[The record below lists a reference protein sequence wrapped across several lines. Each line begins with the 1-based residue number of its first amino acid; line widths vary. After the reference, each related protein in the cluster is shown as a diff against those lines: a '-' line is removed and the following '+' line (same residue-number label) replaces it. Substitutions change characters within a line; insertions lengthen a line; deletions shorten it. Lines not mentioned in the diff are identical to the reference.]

1 MFKSDQALMEK
12 WGPVLD
18 HESAPIIED
27 SHKRATTA
35 RLLENTEEALRQEHA
50 QSSYSI
56 NEALAGT
63 TTASTANPD
72 PVLISLVRRAMPNLI
87 AYDVAGV
94 QPMSGPTGL
103 IFAMKS
109 RYDDQSGGV
118 TTADTEALFDEA
130 DTDFSGAGTHFAGH
144 ANVTGVALSTFT
156 SGAAQAKVG
165 DVYQVLTA
173 PASGSTSAA
182 QWSSF
187 GGDGTASAIPA
198 VGDIIEITS
207 GTGAGV
213 GTGTATVIFVGSTGT
228 GKATAAGEDG
238 APASMGFTVEK
249 VTVEAKTRVLQ
260 AEYTMEL
267 AQDLKAVHGLDA
279 ESELANILSAE
290 ILGEINREVIKQINL
305 QAKVGTSGIGK
316 GIIALTSDDD
326 NGGGRWQAER
336 FQALAFRLEQE
347 ANQIAKETRRGK
359 GNYVICSSSVAA
371 ALSAAGSLAYGSGIT
386 DGSLVVDN
394 AGNTFAGT
402 LKNGMKVYVDPYAGY
417 EYATVGYKGTNSYD
431 AGIYYCPYV
440 PLTQLKAVNA
450 GTFQPKVGFKTSY
463 GLVSNPFAV
472 ESDSAITENL
482 STVGAGTN
490 PYFRRNLITGI

>member
-1 MFKSDQALMEK
+1 MFKSDQVLMEK
-12 WGPVLD
+12 WAPVLD
-18 HESAPIIED
+18 HASAPIIE
-27 SHKRATTA
+27 SSEKRAVTA
-35 RLLENTEEALRQEHA
+35 RLLENTEEAMRAESA
-50 QSSYSI
+50 QASYSLS
-56 NEALAGT
+56 EAVGDGNQNA
-63 TTASTANPD
+63 ASVENPD

-103 IFAMKS
+103 IFAMKA
-109 RYDDQSGGV
+109 RYGDGSAIAAGDAEAF
-118 TTADTEALFDEA
+118 TTEA
-130 DTDFSGAGTHFAGH
+130 DTDFSGAGTHVDQAGVVL
-144 ANVTGVALSTFT
+144 AS
-156 SGAAQAKVG
+156 SMAAG
-165 DVYQVLTA
+165 DVAQIVAKGNTDFDA
-173 PASGSTSAA
+173 TNVGGPASDEVGKIFTRGSAA
-182 QWSSF
+182 P
-187 GGDGTASAIPA
+187 T
-198 VGDIIEITS
+198 
-207 GTGAGV
+207 
-213 GTGTATVIFVGSTGT
+213 GTGTVIILATAGTGIATGT
-228 GKATAAGEDG
+228 GEATTPKE
-238 APASMGFTVEK
+238 MGFTVEK
-249 VTVEAKTRVLQ
+249 VSVTAKTRVLQ
-260 AEYTMEL
+260 ASYTMEL

-279 ESELANILSAE
+279 EAELANILSAE

-305 QAKVGTSGIGK
+305 QAKVGTTGTGN
-316 GIIALTSDDD
+316 GIISLTTDAD

-347 ANQIAKETRRGK
+347 ANTIAKETRRGK

-371 ALSAAGSLAYGSGIT
+371 ALSAAGALAYGSGIT

-450 GTFQPKVGFKTSY
+450 GTFQPKVGFKTRY

-472 ESDSAITENL
+472 ESDAAITENL
-482 STVGAGTN
+482 GTVGAGTN
-490 PYFRRNLITGI
+490 PYFRRNLITGV